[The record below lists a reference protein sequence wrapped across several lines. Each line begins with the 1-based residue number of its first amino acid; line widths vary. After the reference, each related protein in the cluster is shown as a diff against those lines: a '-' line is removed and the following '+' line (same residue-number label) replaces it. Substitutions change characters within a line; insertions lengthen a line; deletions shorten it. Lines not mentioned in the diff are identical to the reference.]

1 MMRPASWSHVDRHRG
16 SLGREHYSRE
26 RGVALLAAVVA
37 LALVSVLVA
46 GAFFASSLEQ
56 RTAHNVVAAAAARAA
71 AEAGLDD
78 VMANA
83 RAGDFPFGLADSIAY
98 ATDVSRSG
106 WPAATSYS
114 VWVFSLNP
122 AMYLLKSQ
130 GTSRGI
136 TSTLAELAKPATVSA
151 PVAAAFTVGAPVAF
165 TGAAFQIDGNNADP
179 AGATDCPAVPL
190 PAQLFALRSR
200 SSTGAS
206 PEAWPNLLGLA
217 GPGAPAGQGSA
228 LADDPTVDPLLTAL
242 FAAGGTYD
250 QLRAAATWSLA
261 AGTYAARQP
270 STTQLDGTTRC
281 NVADG
286 RNWGEPRTGPGSIP
300 ECRTHLPVVL
310 GASGFGNPFVIAGGR
325 GQGILLA
332 DGDLVLT
339 DGFEWTGL
347 ILVKGNFS
355 ITGAGA
361 TVRGAVV
368 AQNGGPLPAN
378 TLGDDAVIAYSSC
391 AVGRALSAVA
401 ALRPIAMR
409 PWTQLF

>member
-1 MMRPASWSHVDRHRG
+1 MIGQRASTRLAYLAG
-16 SLGREHYSRE
+16 E

-37 LALVSVLVA
+37 LALIGVLVA
-46 GAFFASSLEQ
+46 GAFFVSSLEQ
-56 RTAHNVVAAAAARAA
+56 RTVHNVVAAAAARAA

-78 VMANA
+78 AIANA
-83 RAGDFPFGLADSIAY
+83 RAGDFPFGFADSIAY
-98 ATDVSRSG
+98 AADIAPAD

-114 VWVFSLNP
+114 VWVFPLNP
-122 AMYLLKSQ
+122 AMYLVKSR
-130 GTSRGI
+130 GTSRGM
-136 TSTLAELAKPATVSA
+136 TSTLAEFAKPASVSA
-151 PVAAAFTVGAPVAF
+151 PVAAALTVGAPMAF
-165 TGAAFQIDGNNADP
+165 TGAGFRIDGNNADP
-179 AGATDCPAVPL
+179 SGAIGCPAVPL
-190 PAQLFALRSR
+190 PVQVFALRSQ
-200 SSTGAS
+200 SGTGVS

-228 LADDPTVDPLLTAL
+228 LADDPTVGPLLAAL
-242 FAAGGTYD
+242 FAAGGSYD
-250 QLRAAATWSLA
+250 QLRAAATWTFA

-270 STTQLDGTTRC
+270 STTQIQGMTRC
-281 NVADG
+281 NVADS
-286 RNWGEPRTGPGSIP
+286 RNWGEPRSGPGSTP

-310 GASGFGNPFVIAGGR
+310 GTSGFGSPIIASGGR

-347 ILVKGNFS
+347 ILVKGSFS

-368 AQNGGPLPAN
+368 AQNAGAPPGNA
-378 TLGDDAVIAYSSC
+378 LGDNAMIAYSSC
-391 AVGRALSAVA
+391 AVGRALNAAA
-401 ALRPIAMR
+401 ALRPVALR